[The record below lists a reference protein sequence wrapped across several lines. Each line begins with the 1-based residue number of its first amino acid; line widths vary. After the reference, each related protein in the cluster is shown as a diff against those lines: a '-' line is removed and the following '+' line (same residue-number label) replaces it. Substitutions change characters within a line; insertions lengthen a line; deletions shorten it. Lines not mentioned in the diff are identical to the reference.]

1 VPGDTSTLPPPP
13 PPPWVPI
20 GGRQVER
27 PVATIRQVGLVATAG
42 LIAAA
47 LLPYRAP
54 GIAMALTACVVGAVV
69 LTARREDP
77 ATVSWWRRTFGGLA
91 IGLAVLPAVTD
102 AGWVLAVT
110 VLASA
115 GLAVLAVGGGRT
127 WRGTIAPA
135 FRVVEVT
142 FTGLGAAGRAVT
154 TTLPASSRVGRH
166 LRTTAWTVA
175 LLLVFGGLF
184 RSGDAAFAGLLDLV
198 VPEVSLEGV
207 IVRTVIGVAIASGT
221 LTLVLLRRRAEDD
234 AVRPPARTAAST
246 EWIVPLGALV
256 GLFATFVLIQLGTLF
271 GGDAVVQRTAGLT
284 YAQYA
289 REGFG
294 QLLTA
299 AVLTLGVVAVV
310 SRYASPA
317 DTREERLR
325 RGLLA
330 ALCGLTL
337 VVLTSSFHRL
347 SLYEAA
353 FGFTR
358 DRITA
363 RATIIWLAVVFL
375 LVLVLAARHRT
386 ALLPRAVVAWT
397 GVALL
402 VFGLL
407 QPDALVARGNVAR
420 FEATGDIDL
429 WVLSDLSDDAV
440 PVLARS
446 LPPKLAACAVGPGDD
461 TPRDPLA
468 WNVARSR
475 ADAART
481 ALPTTSCDV
490 RLFDGDGSYGAGSG
504 PDRTRPTLLRRAP
517 VTSPTREPPR
527 ETARRAPPR
536 VRQRQLRRRP
546 PGGPGGHRRRQR
558 RPPGGVRR

>member
-1 VPGDTSTLPPPP
+1 MPGDTSTLPPPP
-13 PPPWVPI
+13 PPPWVPT
-20 GGRQVER
+20 GGRPVER
-27 PVATIRQVGLVATAG
+27 PEATIRQVGLVAAAG
-42 LIAAA
+42 LTAAA
-47 LLPYRAP
+47 LLPYRPP
-54 GIAMALTACVVGAVV
+54 GLAMVLTAFVVGAVV
-69 LTARREDP
+69 LAARRGAP
-77 ATVSWWRRTFGGLA
+77 GGASWWRRTFGGLA
-91 IGLAVLPAVTD
+91 LGLAVLPAVTD
-102 AGWVLAVT
+102 AAWLLALT

-154 TTLPASSRVGRH
+154 ATLPASSRLDRH
-166 LRTTAWTVA
+166 LRTATWTVA

-184 RSGDAAFAGLLDLV
+184 RSGDAAFAGLLDVV
-198 VPEVSLEGV
+198 VPDVSLEGLV
-207 IVRTVIGVAIASGT
+207 IRTIIGAVIASGT
-221 LTLVLLRRRAEDD
+221 STLVLLRRRPEDD
-234 AVRPPARTAAST
+234 AVRPPARAASST

-310 SRYASPA
+310 SRYAGPA
-317 DTREERLR
+317 DAREERLR

-330 ALCGLTL
+330 ALCCLTL
-337 VVLTSSFHRL
+337 VVLASSFQRL
-347 SLYEAA
+347 SLYESA

-363 RATIIWLAVVFL
+363 HATILWLGVVFV
-375 LVLVLAARHRT
+375 LVLVLGARHRT
-386 ALLPRAVVAWT
+386 ALLPRAAVAWT
-397 GVALL
+397 GAALL
-402 VFGLL
+402 VFGLV

-429 WVLSDLSDDAV
+429 WVLSELSEDAV
-440 PVLARS
+440 PVLASS
-446 LPPKLAACAVGPGDD
+446 LPPDLAACAVGPRGD
-461 TPRDPLA
+461 TPSDPLA
-468 WNVARSR
+468 WNLARSR
-475 ADAART
+475 ADAARA
-481 ALPTTSCDV
+481 ALPATSCDA
-490 RLFDGDGSYGAGSG
+490 RLLESGSSYGAGSG
-504 PDRTRPTLLRRAP
+504 P
-517 VTSPTREPPR
+517 
-527 ETARRAPPR
+527 
-536 VRQRQLRRRP
+536 
-546 PGGPGGHRRRQR
+546 
-558 RPPGGVRR
+558 